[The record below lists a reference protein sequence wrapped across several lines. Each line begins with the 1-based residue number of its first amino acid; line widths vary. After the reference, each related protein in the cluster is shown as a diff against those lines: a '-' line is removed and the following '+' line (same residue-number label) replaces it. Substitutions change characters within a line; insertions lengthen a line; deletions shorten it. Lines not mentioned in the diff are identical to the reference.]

1 MEEFKRIPF
10 GGNPYADFEFF
21 KVELKVCDVKYT
33 PEQIYAHFE
42 FTSGYKVDVKGTFYP
57 SLIRKA
63 IVQVRE
69 MEQAH
74 ITNSS
79 RCEIHADN

>member
-33 PEQIYAHFE
+33 HLLC
-42 FTSGYKVDVKGTFYP
+42 TH
-57 SLIRKA
+57 L
-63 IVQVRE
+63 
-69 MEQAH
+69 
-74 ITNSS
+74 
-79 RCEIHADN
+79 

>member
-42 FTSGYKVDVKGTFYP
+42 FTRVQSRCTRYIL
-57 SLIRKA
+57 SL
-63 IVQVRE
+63 
-69 MEQAH
+69 
-74 ITNSS
+74 TNSQSYSSSS
-79 RCEIHADN
+79 RNGASTYYKLITL